1 MAHGSKDR
9 FACFNHWTK
18 ARTGT
23 LVCSKRRLCW
33 KLDKFDIWCNRAAR
47 NEILRRRN
55 RSTSFGPPGQNPINM
70 CKYYSS
76 NLLVNVAPNGACPF
90 WTDGDLVTWKG
101 TQDWCDR
108 QNRYGLDLQINQEG
122 MAVQTSKGGNLG
134 GKTKGARR
142 NSEIRIPYDSYCAG
156 KL

>member
-90 WTDGDLVTWKG
+90 WTDGDLERDSGLV
-101 TQDWCDR
+101 R
-108 QNRYGLDLQINQEG
+108 QTKSVWAGSANKPGRDGGPN
-122 MAVQTSKGGNLG
+122 VQGGKLG
-134 GKTKGARR
+134 GKDQGCAKEFR
-142 NSEIRIPYDSYCAG
+142 NSNSLR
-156 KL
+156 